1 MHIKYLFQQL
11 ENQAKN
17 SGEGVA
23 KNQQVDENIINNNDN
38 NNGDNNKNNNNNN
51 NENDNNKNN
60 ENNDKKEGNSG
71 SVTSRKLMS
80 LAENETP
87 KITLNE
93 NENVKKIRVSEY
105 PIVMYCFWWKDF

>member
-38 NNGDNNKNNNNNN
+38 NNGDNNKNN
-51 NENDNNKNN
+51 ENN